1 MEFNGES
8 FIPFIN
14 ISQQNDDNNQLMNRN
29 LSALASLAG
38 LSSLQSTIQ
47 STLQQNHTY
56 SIESFKLEKNVDP
69 STVSIREF
77 TDNFKANKLKLANI
91 EIAIEDLEKQKNI
104 IKENYES
111 TMKHLVEFFN
121 IPEKNIILDILR
133 EKAYIM
139 VNLLELDK
147 YYEEKNKL
155 LEYYKTAIPL
165 LNQVK
170 QEFFADQQSL
180 ENCHI
185 CFDKQICWALN
196 CGHTLCDDC
205 KKKLVNNCYLCRSPI
220 LKITK
225 IFF

>member
-56 SIESFKLEKNVDP
+56 SIESFKLEKNIDP

-104 IKENYES
+104 IKENY
-111 TMKHLVEFFN
+111 
-121 IPEKNIILDILR
+121 
-133 EKAYIM
+133 
-139 VNLLELDK
+139 
-147 YYEEKNKL
+147 
-155 LEYYKTAIPL
+155 
-165 LNQVK
+165 
-170 QEFFADQQSL
+170 
-180 ENCHI
+180 
-185 CFDKQICWALN
+185 
-196 CGHTLCDDC
+196 
-205 KKKLVNNCYLCRSPI
+205 
-220 LKITK
+220 
-225 IFF
+225 